1 MRGGPNT
8 RKLALALVVV
18 AILTQACGD
27 ASGGNPSTPI
37 TRQSAAGFL
46 ITGDVE
52 AYAWE
57 CSGGDSSATYETE
70 QKYSPDILVKLND
83 KTSPETVIRVT
94 LQRKNKSVPETITGT
109 AFGVRFGKD
118 DISNL
123 EVWAEDASG
132 VQTPLYLACDLE
144 PVARKPI
151 PSIALPSYTPAPVA
165 TTWYPKGFYPWSG
178 DPSLAWRYVPVKK
191 LNCSYSFGYCFGVYV
206 VSRDGCFS
214 SLYAELSIFDK
225 SGVQIDYANDLMSS
239 VAPYQKVQL
248 MFDTFNE
255 RAHTGRLTQLDC
267 Y

>member
-1 MRGGPNT
+1 MRRGPNT

-57 CSGGDSSATYETE
+57 CSGGDSSATFETV
-70 QKYSPDILVKLND
+70 QRYSPDILVKLND

-94 LQRKNKSVPETITGT
+94 LQRKNVSETITGT

-118 DISNL
+118 NISSV
-123 EVWAEDASG
+123 EIWAEDASG
-132 VQTPLYLACDLE
+132 VQSPLYLGCDLE
-144 PVARKPI
+144 PLARKPI

-165 TTWYPKGFYPWSG
+165 TTWYPKGFNVWSE
-178 DPSLAWRYVPVKK
+178 DSSVAYRWVPPRK
-191 LNCSYSFGYCFGVYV
+191 LDCNYSYSSCWGIYV
-206 VSRDGCFS
+206 FTKNGCYS
-214 SLYAELSIFDK
+214 SLYAELTIFDRNK
-225 SGVQIDYANDLMSS
+225 VQIDYANDLASY
-239 VAPYQKVQL
+239 VAPYQKVML
-248 MFDTFNE
+248 IFDTFNDN
-255 RAHTGRLTQLDC
+255 ANSGRLTKLDC

>member
-1 MRGGPNT
+1 MRRGPNT
-8 RKLALALVVV
+8 RMFALALVVV
-18 AILTQACGD
+18 AILTQACGPT
-27 ASGGNPSTPI
+27 SGGEPSTPLV
-37 TRQSAAGFL
+37 RQSAAGFL

-57 CSGGDSSATYETE
+57 CSGGDSSATFETE

-94 LQRKNKSVPETITGT
+94 LQRKNVSETITGT

-118 DISNL
+118 NISSV
-123 EVWAEDASG
+123 EIWAEDASG
-132 VQTPLYLACDLE
+132 AQSPLYLGCDLE

-151 PSIALPSYTPAPVA
+151 PSSALPSYTPAPVA

-178 DPSLAWRYVPVKK
+178 DSSLAWRYVPVRK

-206 VSRDGCFS
+206 ISRDGCFS
-214 SLYAELSIFDK
+214 SLYAEINIFDRN
-225 SGVQIDYANDLMSS
+225 GVQIDYANDLTSA
-239 VAPYQKVQL
+239 VAPYQKVLL
-248 MFDTFNE
+248 MFDTFNDN
-255 RAHTGRLTQLDC
+255 ANTGRLTQLDC